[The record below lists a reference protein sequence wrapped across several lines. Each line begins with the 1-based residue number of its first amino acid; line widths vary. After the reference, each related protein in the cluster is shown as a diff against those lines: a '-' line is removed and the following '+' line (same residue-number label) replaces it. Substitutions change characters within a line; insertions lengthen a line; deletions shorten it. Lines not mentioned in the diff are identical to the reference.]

1 MGDRRTGTEK
11 DMISDEAG
19 GELRAQNLFKIF
31 FLKSRKDRNRTIV
44 TRSFRVAGLVD
55 GCNNGDLPC
64 VRKAGGGDGK
74 VDQVKDKRT
83 DCREAAPDDS
93 DRDAVNPEVQL

>member
-1 MGDRRTGTEK
+1 M
-11 DMISDEAG
+11 
-19 GELRAQNLFKIF
+19 
-31 FLKSRKDRNRTIV
+31 
-44 TRSFRVAGLVD
+44 D

-64 VRKAGGGDGK
+64 VRKGEGGDGK

-93 DRDAVNPEVQL
+93 NRDAVNPEV